1 MIEDDRGSNQV
12 LEGIYHKG
20 QAQAWDGKELL
31 GQLIIGFK
39 RALTM

>member
-1 MIEDDRGSNQV
+1 MLSDDREANHV

-31 GQLIIGFK
+31 GHLGSC
-39 RALTM
+39 